1 MLMMLLSSLLG
12 THKRRR
18 RLKAEWYFECSCSRC
33 VDPTECGTMVSAVT
47 CEACEEGFLLPRDP
61 LDCYSDWPC
70 DACDFHLEVRRDLVD
85 HVHCKHDDGA
95 SGARPGEEDVSAL
108 GGAELSLLK
117 ERSEEAGVVHR
128 GYFWEGSAASTLY
141 HANSKEEL

>member
-1 MLMMLLSSLLG
+1 MLFSSLLG

-70 DACDFHLEVRRDLVD
+70 DACDFHLEVRRDLEVHVCNTHD
-85 HVHCKHDDGA
+85 HVT
-95 SGARPGEEDVSAL
+95 SGARPGED
-108 GGAELSLLK
+108 G
-117 ERSEEAGVVHR
+117 
-128 GYFWEGSAASTLY
+128 
-141 HANSKEEL
+141 

>member
-1 MLMMLLSSLLG
+1 MLIYMLMLMYCFSSLLG

-33 VDPTECGTMVSAVT
+33 VDPTECGTMVSAII

-70 DACDFHLEVRRDLVD
+70 SSCDFYLEVGGTWCR
-85 HVHCKHDDGA
+85 HEIVHM
-95 SGARPGEEDVSAL
+95 
-108 GGAELSLLK
+108 
-117 ERSEEAGVVHR
+117 
-128 GYFWEGSAASTLY
+128 GYAD
-141 HANSKEEL
+141 